1 MSTHTSDEVESNKAL
16 KTSMSRQIDSIEG
29 LEQLPS
35 DDILPTA
42 DPSTIFDDS
51 LEKKQNEKNEK
62 NLTRGIELL
71 DSDNNDDEGPALD
84 PRIVHDDSLDKVREK
99 EAAASRLTSTESSVQ
114 QTASTNVQTHMN
126 VPLRADVV
134 NQGVNS
140 TNTDDFDNDNSYN
153 TLEQGI
159 NSEEQSQRDTL
170 GQLSQTQ
177 RRQGANLD
185 IEPGRGRRDEHT
197 STTQGRSLV
206 GRIANS
212 LFPRI
217 YHDSE
222 TLVEA
227 TLVEST
233 VMGEIVEARRVGF
246 CARNWKGIGVV
257 LVCILIVFAVLLS
270 VSLATHNRRHPDMT
284 YEPSEQPSAPPSFDQ
299 RPTFDI
305 VRERGH
311 VLCGVS
317 NGTITISGG
326 RILHLV
332 SACLVICIVPCISL
346 WLTINFLHI
355 FIRGIVPSS
364 CSGYLWR
371 P

>member
-16 KTSMSRQIDSIEG
+16 KTSMSRQNDSIEG

-35 DDILPTA
+35 DYVPPPS
-42 DPSTIFDDS
+42 DPSIFDDS
-51 LEKKQNEKNEK
+51 LEKIKKNE
-62 NLTRGIELL
+62 NETRGIEIL
-71 DSDNNDDEGPALD
+71 DIDNNNEEGPALD

-99 EAAASRLTSTESSVQ
+99 EAAASISTPTSVQ
-114 QTASTNVQTHMN
+114 QTASTNVQTHVN
-126 VPLRADVV
+126 VQQSRADVV
-134 NQGVNS
+134 HQGVNGS
-140 TNTDDFDNDNSYN
+140 TNTDDFDNSNSSN

-159 NSEEQSQRDTL
+159 NPEEQSQRDTL

-177 RRQGANLD
+177 RRQGANNNNNTLG
-185 IEPGRGRRDEHT
+185 ITNQGGRGRRDEQI
-197 STTQGRSLV
+197 SSRSLV

-227 TLVEST
+227 TLVDSI

-246 CARNWKGIGVV
+246 CARNWKGIGVAM
-257 LVCILIVFAVLLS
+257 VCILIVFAVLLS
-270 VSLATHNRRHPDMT
+270 VSLATYHRRHSDMEMQMM
-284 YEPSEQPSAPPSFDQ
+284 YEPSAQPSPQPSFDL

-305 VRERGH
+305 VRERGN
-311 VLCGVS
+311 VRCGVN
-317 NGTITISGG
+317 NGTIAVSGG

-332 SACLVICIVPCISL
+332 SATL
-346 WLTINFLHI
+346 
-355 FIRGIVPSS
+355 GI
-364 CSGYLWR
+364 
-371 P
+371 